1 MNAALDSELM
11 ILDRTAMS
19 GGQKPL
25 EGASILY
32 VSSLKEE
39 EDLKEKNCTK
49 KVILQGGDILW
60 LMSPALAIRTL
71 GSSLNLQVVYMISNK
86 AQSL

>member
-25 EGASILY
+25 EGASIVY

-39 EDLKEKNCTK
+39 EGPQREK
-49 KVILQGGDILW
+49 L
-60 LMSPALAIRTL
+60 R
-71 GSSLNLQVVYMISNK
+71 
-86 AQSL
+86 